1 MMFKVRVRLDVTSG
15 GLGSSVKTEVFETM
29 MDSETYANCNSSVGK
44 KIVEAAWLNSMF
56 PGAKEI
62 RIHNAVKI

>member
-1 MMFKVRVRLDVTSG
+1 MMFKARVRLDVYRRG
-15 GLGSSVKTEVFETM
+15 SVKTEVFETM